1 MLPSAVDFCSK
12 PVKLFLVYEGGH
24 HPLGQK
30 ISLGRDHRSGPGR
43 KFIQLRTGGIDN
55 LGWFHAHN
63 MTRVRNAMQEN
74 EVPKIRFQRPA
85 LPATTI
91 KSIQTDLPAEHR

>member
-1 MLPSAVDFCSK
+1 MFPSAVDFGSK
-12 PVKLFLVYEGGH
+12 LAKLFLVRAEDQ

-30 ISLGRDHRSGPGR
+30 LALGRDHRSGPGR
-43 KFIQLRTGGIDN
+43 EFIRLRIDGIDN
-55 LGWFHAHN
+55 LGRFHVHN

-74 EVPKIRFQRPA
+74 EGPKIRFQRPA

-91 KSIQTDLPAEHR
+91 KSIQTDSPAGHR